1 MLVLFKSNN
10 LTEIESGKQYQFQ
23 ETYALTKRLER
34 SFREKGRKESIDF
47 DLLDEHLN
55 EIYSGTLSLGSG
67 YAKDIFDHIHKKM
80 NVMQLTPDQEEQ
92 KNEMLARLEREISD
106 SPFEEEY
113 EYQEQQGEQTEQVK
127 EQTYRS
133 PPIEKEKPVK
143 RNKRVLKIVA
153 SVVGSVVL
161 VGAGAIFAFKIFSS
175 KPPSANAGSE
185 NYVVK
190 GLQKAAIQQYGEAA
204 QQFDKVNY
212 ADLDKDSQ
220 KAVLFTY
227 LLNGKA
233 NKALKYEPK
242 FAESVVAYYIGIDN
256 MKKINEI
263 DIKNDVIDFEKA
275 ALNKKY
281 KDVIRLKAKVNMDGR
296 REKLVAEAYVSQ
308 KKFDDCFT
316 FAKTQGNKALMK
328 EVKELQKKDVE
339 QSTLSEEE
347 KKKKIEGIDK
357 DLKEL

>member
-1 MLVLFKSNN
+1 MFVIFKSNG
-10 LTEIESGKQYQFQ
+10 TEMESGRQYPFQ
-23 ETYALTKRLER
+23 EAYTLTKQLER
-34 SFREKGRKESIDF
+34 NFREIGRKEQVDF
-47 DLLDEHLN
+47 TLLDRDSN
-55 EIYSGTLSLGSG
+55 EIYNGTLSLGLG
-67 YAKDIFDHIHKKM
+67 YADHIFDHISKKM
-80 NVMQLTPDQEEQ
+80 NVMELAPEQEEQ
-92 KNEMLARLEREISD
+92 KKELLATLEREIND
-106 SPFEEEY
+106 SPFDEEEKV
-113 EYQEQQGEQTEQVK
+113 EVEPPEKREESFHHPPQEVK
-127 EQTYRS
+127 KTIK
-133 PPIEKEKPVK
+133 PEKGNRKG
-143 RNKRVLKIVA
+143 LKIVA
-153 SVVGSVVL
+153 SVIGSVVL
-161 VGAGAIFAFKIFSS
+161 IGAGAIFAFQLFSS
-175 KPPSANAGSE
+175 KPVSSVNAGSE

-190 GLQKAAIQQYGEAA
+190 GLQKAAIQQYGDAA
-204 QQFDKVNY
+204 QQFDKINY

-263 DIKNDVIDFEKA
+263 DVKNDVIDFEKA

-281 KDVIRLKAKVNMDGR
+281 KDVIRLKGKVNMDGR
-296 REKLVAEAYVSQ
+296 REKLVAEAFVNQ

-316 FAKTQGNKALMK
+316 FAKTQGNKTLMK